1 MVLVESACYRQ
12 VVYTKGVGFWYLN
25 CVRLDNRDINIYCL
39 YLYWLDL
46 ICPAAVHN
54 SHSTQ
59 YSQYITLYK
68 NSMATGRILKLLNTD
83 TVE

>member
-39 YLYWLDL
+39 YLY
-46 ICPAAVHN
+46 
-54 SHSTQ
+54 
-59 YSQYITLYK
+59 
-68 NSMATGRILKLLNTD
+68 
-83 TVE
+83 